1 MTFLQANY
9 RMEMRL
15 GYNNVGVAKLEI
27 HIPRAVINSSLSDWE
42 DMVMESALLLIPVN
56 NLINGLAQKVQK

>member
-1 MTFLQANY
+1 
-9 RMEMRL
+9 MRL

-27 HIPRAVINSSLSDWE
+27 HIPGEVNNSSLSDWE

-56 NLINGLAQKVQK
+56 NLINGLA